1 MCIRVELAIEGWKE
15 LASVFNM
22 DLRGI
27 NTVNSAKKEKKAR
40 RSAQKDL

>member
-1 MCIRVELAIEGWKE
+1 MCIRVEPAIEGWKE
-15 LASVFNM
+15 LAIVFNM

-27 NTVNSAKKEKKAR
+27 NTVNSVKKEKKAW